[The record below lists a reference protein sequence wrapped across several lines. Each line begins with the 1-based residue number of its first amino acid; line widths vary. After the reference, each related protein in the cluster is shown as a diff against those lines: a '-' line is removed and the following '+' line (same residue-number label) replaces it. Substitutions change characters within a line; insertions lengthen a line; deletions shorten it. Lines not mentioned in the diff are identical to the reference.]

1 MLLTQ
6 KRSPRTGATNRL
18 PNLLIKHLVLDVFAQ
33 YFRLAFEFQNAF
45 PIRSWY
51 RPVAPAAWR
60 IVVNPVGF
68 LLVRYNSRF
77 FEF

>member
-18 PNLLIKHLVLDVFAQ
+18 PNLLIKHLALDVFAQ

-45 PIRSWY
+45 PIHPWY
-51 RPVAPAAWR
+51 RPVAPAARR
-60 IVVNPVGF
+60 IDVNPIG
-68 LLVRYNSRF
+68 LSSMGHGSRF